1 LESIQNL
8 DSPLPLWEKDITS
21 KSGNLRTTQQRVTF
35 LFEFANFSANCL
47 QISTFFPNF
56 ATKVIHKEGNSTF
69 DVCTTKPLNNQQY
82 VHFHS
87 YILIPKGKTITNNK
101 TRQTL

>member
-1 LESIQNL
+1 MLNELESIQDL

-35 LFEFANFSANCL
+35 LFEFAIFSANCL

-56 ATKVIHKEGNSTF
+56 ATKLYIKKVIALLMF
-69 DVCTTKPLNNQQY
+69 ALLN
-82 VHFHS
+82 
-87 YILIPKGKTITNNK
+87 L
-101 TRQTL
+101 

>member
-1 LESIQNL
+1 MESIRNL
-8 DSPLPLWEKDITS
+8 DSPLPLWQKYHLKIRESAEKT
-21 KSGNLRTTQQRVTF
+21 QRVIF
-35 LFEFANFSANCL
+35 QLEFTRFSAIFSANYL

-87 YILIPKGKTITNNK
+87 YI
-101 TRQTL
+101 